1 VTAGSREALLA
12 ADAWL
17 AAHAPPFP
25 VPLGDHAAA
34 VEGAVAGLGNGDWW
48 VPGLRERA
56 GAVLRGLSVER
67 VRDPWAGSGPYK
79 VAPALPSPAGRAL
92 AAVGLALAD
101 ANKAALVHLGVGST
115 SDGAFHEALNL
126 AALHRPTV
134 LFLVTVHPLDGRA
147 PLGRQL
153 ASSLQAL
160 AAAFGIGHAVV
171 DATDATAVAGAVRA
185 ARDARG
191 PHLVEARLPASKEH
205 SA

>member
-1 VTAGSREALLA
+1 MTAGPRADLVA

-25 VPLGDHAAA
+25 VPLGDHAVV
-34 VEGAVAGLGNGDWW
+34 VEGALAGLGKGDWW

-56 GAVLRGLSVER
+56 GAVLRGLPVER
-67 VRDPWAGSGPYK
+67 VRDPWAGSRPYK

-101 ANKAALVHLGVGST
+101 RDKAALVHLGVGSA

-134 LFLVTVHPLDGRA
+134 VFLVTVHPLDGRA

-153 ASSLQAL
+153 APGLQAL
-160 AAAFGIGHAVV
+160 AAAFGLGHAAV
-171 DATDATAVAGAVRA
+171 DATDAAAVTAGVRA